1 MNTFNYSKPGLWK
14 CSVVVL
20 KHSLTLCAVRLS
32 LLLTLLLLELHVT
45 VVKHSTSELVDAIL
59 LLTIETQNINSIL

>member
-1 MNTFNYSKPGLWK
+1 MLIVTFIAIW
-14 CSVVVL
+14 
-20 KHSLTLCAVRLS
+20 LS

-45 VVKHSTSELVDAIL
+45 VVKHSTSELVDGIL